1 MKNLL
6 GLFLFIMVVLASCTK
21 GLKDDVDALQKP
33 VPSGLVLLEDSVHK
47 VVKGEEFEIYFRINP
62 TGIELTKENIELD
75 FIESDTYLQYTPE
88 AGELIPISKASYVT
102 PSGYYECV
110 ALEADKNEAGEI
122 LDGQW
127 VLTVKTKGEANF
139 MNKSSF
145 FLVFNYTDAT
155 GQKRLVSSSTK
166 VNAQIFPT
174 VDEGMSVGYSK
185 GQTYRGVASGEILPY
200 QILLDA
206 NQYKNDAGKFWEYD
220 RSLIAQVDVTPGEP
234 DIFAVESGLTRAY
247 ITLTPTTHD
256 KWTTFEQSE
265 DFSVSS
271 SVGVKLTDV
280 AGTTK
285 EEDVKISYYK
295 SELTE
300 PLVISA
306 AEINGNGGVL
316 QRDMKEWL
324 DKLGVVEDYKH
335 EIHRT
340 LWANSLKLNIKDVN
354 VMLRF
359 NLTEEAGL
367 KGVLNIKSLG
377 TVVAGKKTSPGDEN
391 LIYIRLNTTPQDDNS
406 TLLPLYDAIIKIPT
420 ETVE

>member
-88 AGELIPISKASYVT
+88 FGELIPISKASYVT

-110 ALEADKNEAGEI
+110 ALEADKNEAGEV

-145 FLVFNYTDAT
+145 FLVLNYTDAT
-155 GQKRLVSSSTK
+155 GQKRLISSSTK

-174 VDEGMSVGYSK
+174 IDEGLVIGYSK
-185 GQTYRGVASGEILPY
+185 GQTYRGAASGDILPY

-206 NQYKNDAGKFWEYD
+206 NYYKNDAGKFWEYD

-234 DIFAVESGLTRAY
+234 DIFAVESGSTRAY

-285 EEDVKISYYK
+285 EEDVEISYYK
-295 SELTE
+295 SEIVE
-300 PLVISA
+300 PLVVSA
-306 AEINGNGGVL
+306 SELKANGNLL
-316 QRDMKEWL
+316 QKNLKEWL
-324 DKLGVVEDYKH
+324 DKLGITEDFNKNL
-335 EIHRT
+335 HRT
-340 LWANSLKLNIKDVN
+340 IWGKRIDSPDLILYLTMNIDEDAKPLFKCIMN
-354 VMLRF
+354 IRGIGIKPGEE
-359 NLTEEAGL
+359 TEE
-367 KGVLNIKSLG
+367 
-377 TVVAGKKTSPGDEN
+377 GKETM
-391 LIYIRLNTTPQDDNS
+391 LFMTWNTTPQEDNGKG
-406 TLLPLYDAIIKIPT
+406 LYLYDVKIKVPIKI
-420 ETVE
+420 VE

>member
-6 GLFLFIMVVLASCTK
+6 GLFLFIMVILASCTK

-88 AGELIPISKASYVT
+88 FGELIPISKASYVT
-102 PSGYYECV
+102 PSEYYECV
-110 ALEADKNEAGEI
+110 ALEADKNEAGEV

-145 FLVFNYTDAT
+145 FLVLNYTDAT
-155 GQKRLVSSSTK
+155 GQKRLISSSTK

-174 VDEGMSVGYSK
+174 IDEGLVIGYSK
-185 GQTYRGVASGEILPY
+185 GQTYRGAASGGILPY

-206 NQYKNDAGKFWEYD
+206 NYYKNDAGKFWEYD

-234 DIFAVESGLTRAY
+234 DIFAEESGPTRAY
-247 ITLTPTTHD
+247 ITLTPTGHD
-256 KWTTFEQSE
+256 KWTIFEQSE

-285 EEDVKISYYK
+285 EEEVKISYYK
-295 SELTE
+295 SETME
-300 PLVISA
+300 PLVVSA
-306 AEINGNGGVL
+306 SELKANGNLL
-316 QRDMKEWL
+316 QKNLKEWF
-324 DKLGVVEDYKH
+324 DKLGITEDYNK
-335 EIHRT
+335 ELHRIIWGPGQSSPDAI
-340 LWANSLKLNIKDVN
+340 LYLRINIDEDAKPLFKCIMN
-354 VMLRF
+354 IRGIGAEPGEE
-359 NLTEEAGL
+359 TEE
-367 KGVLNIKSLG
+367 
-377 TVVAGKKTSPGDEN
+377 GKETT
-391 LIYIRLNTTPQDDNS
+391 LYMTLNTISQGENPIR
-406 TLLPLYDAIIKIPT
+406 LPLYDVKIKVPIKI
-420 ETVE
+420 VE

>member
-6 GLFLFIMVVLASCTK
+6 GLFLLIMVVLTSCTK

-102 PSGYYECV
+102 PSEYYECV
-110 ALEADKNEAGEI
+110 ALEADKNEAGDV

-139 MNKSSF
+139 MNRSSF
-145 FLVFNYTDAT
+145 FLVLNYTDAT
-155 GQKRLVSSSTK
+155 GQKRLISSSTK
-166 VNAQIFPT
+166 VNAQILPT
-174 VDEGMSVGYSK
+174 IDEGMVIGYSK
-185 GQTYRGVASGEILPY
+185 GQTYRGAASGEILPY
-200 QILLDA
+200 QILLDV
-206 NQYKNDAGKFWEYD
+206 NLYKNDAGKFWEYD
-220 RSLIAQVDVTPGEP
+220 RSLIAHVDVTPDEP
-234 DIFAVESGLTRAY
+234 DIFSIESGSTRAY

-271 SVGVKLTDV
+271 SVGVKLTDA

-285 EEDVKISYYK
+285 EEDVKVSYYK
-295 SELTE
+295 SETVE
-300 PLVISA
+300 PLVVSA
-306 AEINGNGGVL
+306 SELKANGNLL
-316 QRDMKEWL
+316 QKNLKEWF
-324 DKLGVVEDYKH
+324 DKLGITEDYNK
-335 EIHRT
+335 ELHRIIWGPGHSSPDAI
-340 LWANSLKLNIKDVN
+340 LYLHINIDEDAKPLFKCIMN
-354 VMLRF
+354 IRGIGAEPGEE
-359 NLTEEAGL
+359 TEE
-367 KGVLNIKSLG
+367 
-377 TVVAGKKTSPGDEN
+377 GKETIVSMT
-391 LIYIRLNTTPQDDNS
+391 LNTTPQEDNGKILS
-406 TLLPLYDAIIKIPT
+406 LYDVKIKVPIKI
-420 ETVE
+420 VE

>member
-1 MKNLL
+1 MKRFVS
-6 GLFLFIMVVLASCTK
+6 LFLFILIVLTSCTK

-102 PSGYYECV
+102 PSEYYECV
-110 ALEADKNEAGEI
+110 ALEADKNEAGDV

-139 MNKSSF
+139 MNRSSF
-145 FLVFNYTDAT
+145 FLVLNYTDAT
-155 GQKRLVSSSTK
+155 GQKRLISSSTK
-166 VNAQIFPT
+166 VNAQILPT
-174 VDEGMSVGYSK
+174 IDEGMVIGYSK
-185 GQTYRGVASGEILPY
+185 GQTYRGAASGEILPY

-206 NQYKNDAGKFWEYD
+206 NLYKNDAGKFWEYD
-220 RSLIAQVDVTPGEP
+220 RSLIAQVDVTPDEP
-234 DIFAVESGLTRAY
+234 DIFSIESGSTRAY

-256 KWTTFEQSE
+256 KWTAFEQSE

-271 SVGVKLTDV
+271 SVGVKLTDA

-295 SELTE
+295 SETVE
-300 PLVISA
+300 PLVVSA
-306 AEINGNGGVL
+306 SELKANGNLL
-316 QRDMKEWL
+316 QKNLKEWF
-324 DKLGVVEDYKH
+324 DKLGITEDYNK
-335 EIHRT
+335 ELHRIIWGPG
-340 LWANSLKLNIKDVN
+340 LSSPDAILYLRINIDEDAKPLFKCIMN
-354 VMLRF
+354 IRGIGAEPGEE
-359 NLTEEAGL
+359 TEE
-367 KGVLNIKSLG
+367 
-377 TVVAGKKTSPGDEN
+377 GKETIVSMT
-391 LIYIRLNTTPQDDNS
+391 LNTTPQEDNGKILS
-406 TLLPLYDAIIKIPT
+406 LYDVKIKVPIKI
-420 ETVE
+420 VE

>member
-102 PSGYYECV
+102 PSEYYECV
-110 ALEADKNEAGEI
+110 ALEADKNEAGEV

-145 FLVFNYTDAT
+145 FLVLNYTDAT
-155 GQKRLVSSSTK
+155 GQKRLISSSTK

-174 VDEGMSVGYSK
+174 IDEGLVIGYSK
-185 GQTYRGVASGEILPY
+185 GQTYRGAASGEILPY

-206 NQYKNDAGKFWEYD
+206 NYYKNDAGKFWEYD

-234 DIFAVESGLTRAY
+234 DIFAVESGPTRAY
-247 ITLTPTTHD
+247 ITLTPTGHD

-285 EEDVKISYYK
+285 EEDVEISYYK
-295 SELTE
+295 SEIVE
-300 PLVISA
+300 PLVVSA
-306 AEINGNGGVL
+306 SELKANGNLL
-316 QRDMKEWL
+316 QKNLKEWF
-324 DKLGVVEDYKH
+324 DKLGITEDYNK
-335 EIHRT
+335 ELHRIIWGPG
-340 LWANSLKLNIKDVN
+340 LSSPDAILYLRINIDKDAKPLFKCI
-354 VMLRF
+354 MSIRGIGAEPGEE
-359 NLTEEAGL
+359 TEE
-367 KGVLNIKSLG
+367 
-377 TVVAGKKTSPGDEN
+377 GKETIVSMT
-391 LIYIRLNTTPQDDNS
+391 LNTTPQEDNGKILS
-406 TLLPLYDAIIKIPT
+406 LYDVKIKVPIKI
-420 ETVE
+420 VE